1 MPLHYGAPARWLH
14 WITALIIAGL
24 LVAGT
29 WIRFFNP
36 ADPLSHILYNMHES
50 TGVTLFA
57 LVLVRLLVRWR
68 NPPPP
73 LPADVPTP
81 IRLIAGA
88 THFLLYALML
98 LQVATGFIGN
108 AAGGIALVWYEVL
121 PIPSPIGPDKA
132 LAGLLSNLHLAG
144 AIGLV
149 LLIGG
154 HVTGALYHQFI
165 RRDGLLRRML

>member
-1 MPLHYGAPARWLH
+1 MTKPMTDGQRTYETKRATKAGMSLDKWLALKARDQQDLER
-14 WITALIIAGL
+14 A
-24 LVAGT
+24 
-29 WIRFFNP
+29 R
-36 ADPLSHILYNMHES
+36 ADATKP
-50 TGVTLFA
+50 
-57 LVLVRLLVRWR
+57 
-68 NPPPP
+68 PPPP